1 MSDKNIVKNDHEVEI
16 MSEAEGAATNMA
28 SIQTHPTNVSRS
40 DLIAKMVAYASKA
53 DIGDLSDFISRVGV
67 AEYMPGQTT
76 PAERFDSVKAAA
88 NATGDQSEKNKATI
102 KSSGK
107 EKNPMQGEP
116 VASLHPAMLA
126 RESVQNDLALLFGDS
141 DDLSE
146 DFRLKVSTLFEAA
159 VSTRVNMETVKLEE
173 EYDTLH
179 NELAEQYETTL
190 EESIL
195 EIKNEMVEN
204 IDNYLNYA
212 VAEWVAENKLA
223 IKNNIRTEMAE
234 SFLANLKQV
243 FEDHYV
249 DIPEK
254 QIDVVEAMAEELEQV
269 KAHLNDT
276 TEKNIEL
283 TKIVNQKNVADL
295 VNSMSEGMTDT
306 QKDKF
311 LKLTEAVS
319 YNDADEFRKK
329 ISIIKETYFPKN
341 QEVKVAKDQLL
352 SETVEEPLKTLST
365 IDPNMQN
372 YVSSI
377 SRILKK

>member
-28 SIQTHPTNVSRS
+28 TIQSHPTNVSRS

-53 DIGDLSDFISRVGV
+53 DIGDLASFISSVGS
-67 AEYMPGQTT
+67 AEYMPGQTS
-76 PAERFDSVKAAA
+76 PAERYDNNKAAQDA
-88 NATGDQSEKNKATI
+88 IGDNSEKNKATI

-107 EKNPMQGEP
+107 EKNPMQSAP
-116 VASLHPAMLA
+116 MAAMHPAMLA
-126 RESVQNDLALLFGDS
+126 KESVQNDLALLFGDS
-141 DDLSE
+141 EDLSE

-173 EYDTLH
+173 EYEALH
-179 NELAEQYETTL
+179 NELAEQYEDTL

-212 VAEWVAENKLA
+212 VAEWISENKLA

-249 DIPEK
+249 DIPEN
-254 QIDVVEAMAEELEQV
+254 QIDVVEAMAEELENV
-269 KAHLNDT
+269 KAHLNET

-283 TKIVNQKNVADL
+283 TKIVNMKNVSDL
-295 VNSMSEGMTDT
+295 INSMSEGMTDT

-311 LKLTEAVS
+311 IKLTEAVS
-319 YNDADEFRKK
+319 YNDAEEFRKK
-329 ISIIKETYFPKN
+329 VSIIKETYFPKN

-352 SETVEEPLKTLST
+352 SETVEEPVKATT